1 MYTSCLRQF
10 HLKCNIYSITS
21 KLTIDLTLNYVKI
34 FKFQNGSTRKLTYKQ
49 SLSLN
54 VRLWVLKNACIL
66 GSFIFF
72 WKLKNEKWNSVFHHS
87 SFYFWFSFSWE
98 KNNVIFLHCNRNT
111 RPNKIEADDSNCTGI
126 YCIFISGL
134 VSFPLWVQ
142 KKNENWPQIFIFHF
156 SKKKKKFWHRFSFFI
171 FLCSEKIKIGHRFS
185 FVICHFSISI
195 KIKIEHRF
203 SFFIFQCLEKNENC
217 KINCR
222 FLFFIFRFKKKWKL
236 NTDFHFSL
244 FNLQK
249 KWMTLIYTH

>member
-54 VRLWVLKNACIL
+54 VRPRVLTNACIL
-66 GSFIFF
+66 GSFIFSES
-72 WKLKNEKWNSVFHHS
+72 WKMKNETLCSITRLSTSRSPSPEK
-87 SFYFWFSFSWE
+87 

-156 SKKKKKFWHRFSFFI
+156 SGKKKI
-171 FLCSEKIKIGHRFS
+171 FDTDFL
-185 FVICHFSISI
+185 
-195 KIKIEHRF
+195 
-203 SFFIFQCLEKNENC
+203 
-217 KINCR
+217 
-222 FLFFIFRFKKKWKL
+222 FLFFYV
-236 NTDFHFSL
+236 
-244 FNLQK
+244 QK
-249 KWMTLIYTH
+249 K